1 MSSSDASPGCNHL
14 VISDLHLTYVMDDE
28 DQATDDEIVAF
39 LEHYQ
44 AHRDGERPW
53 RLVLAGDTFDFV
65 YPAMELFFERHAD
78 ADPPGAGEA
87 GFLEH
92 WDIDAVAWR
101 MRQTMLEHRG
111 VFQALGRFVLAGNYL
126 SLIKGNHDVELQWA
140 ALQRTFLE
148 TTAEVLAGE
157 AAEADALKER
167 VTFHAWFYRDGEDL
181 YVEHGSQYD
190 EFNCTPNFLDPALV
204 HDSRRAFMP
213 LGSRL
218 TQYLTNAFPEYKPRP
233 TPGAFQKYIKESG
246 QQFSRKYVGRSL
258 KVMGHALANAGLFS
272 EEGWRTGTGK
282 EDHRLVEQA
291 RRGGLPVERL
301 AGLQA
306 LQAKPATAIRGF
318 FFNRML
324 LDRLFVLAFCLACL
338 VVALLCGAISW
349 HEPSLLSSAALGP
362 LGALLG
368 IYKSFRRPHW
378 AVPVA
383 WIVPAA
389 MVGGC
394 VAAHLLL
401 PGATVQGTVLVSMTC
416 FVVAVSLAILPLTEA
431 RDLRVHLEEM
441 AARVGEVMGA
451 RVVVFGHHHLPNLV
465 ELGEGGQYMNAGAWV
480 ASGVDQT
487 HAHVVLARREDGSLD
502 ASLREGRDYWN
513 RNQERENGGAQ

>member
-1 MSSSDASPGCNHL
+1 MTSSDVQPGCNHL
-14 VISDLHLTYVMDDE
+14 VASDLHLTYVMDQE
-28 DQATDDEIVAF
+28 DRATDDEFIAF
-39 LEHYQ
+39 LDHYRQ
-44 AHRDGERPW
+44 HPANHRPW
-53 RLVLAGDTFDFV
+53 HLVLAGDTFDFV
-65 YPAMELFFERHAD
+65 YPAMELFIERHQD
-78 ADPPGAGEA
+78 ADPPLAGEA

-101 MRQTMLEHRG
+101 MRQTMLERRG
-111 VFQALGRFVLAGNYL
+111 LFVALGRFVLAGNQL

-140 ALQRTFLE
+140 RLQRTFLE
-148 TTAEVLAGE
+148 TMAETLTEVGE
-157 AAEADALKER
+157 EVADGALEQR
-167 VTFHAWFYRDGEDL
+167 VTFHAWFYFDGHGL
-181 YVEHGSQYD
+181 FVEHGSQYD
-190 EFNCTPNFLDPALV
+190 EFNCTPNLLDPALV

-258 KVMGHALANAGLFS
+258 KVMSHALANAGLFS

-291 RRGGLPVERL
+291 RQSGLPVERL
-301 AGLQA
+301 ARLQA

-324 LDRLFVLAFCLACL
+324 LDRLFVLVFCLACL

-368 IYKSFRRPHW
+368 LYKSFKRPHW

-383 WIVPAA
+383 WIVPAVLVA
-389 MVGGC
+389 GC
-394 VAAHLLL
+394 LAAHLLL
-401 PGATVQGTVLVSMTC
+401 PGATVQGTVLVAVTC
-416 FVVAVSLAILPLTEA
+416 FVVSVSLAILPLTEA

-441 AARVGEVMGA
+441 AARVREVMGA
-451 RVVVFGHHHLPNLV
+451 RVVVFGHHHLPDQLD
-465 ELGEGGQYMNAGAWV
+465 LDGGGQYINAGAWV
-480 ASGVDQT
+480 ASGVGKDYT
-487 HAHVVLARREDGSLD
+487 HVVLVRREDGSLD
-502 ASLREGRDYWN
+502 ASLRRGRDYL
-513 RNQERENGGAQ
+513 GGTP